1 MLDIKTYKLNDETNA
16 GFNTEIIRA
25 PNMTTIRSPNQSFL
39 NKLENILE
47 TTHFDKF
54 KNYEKKIE

>member
-39 NKLENILE
+39 NKLENILLYA
-47 TTHFDKF
+47 DR
-54 KNYEKKIE
+54 